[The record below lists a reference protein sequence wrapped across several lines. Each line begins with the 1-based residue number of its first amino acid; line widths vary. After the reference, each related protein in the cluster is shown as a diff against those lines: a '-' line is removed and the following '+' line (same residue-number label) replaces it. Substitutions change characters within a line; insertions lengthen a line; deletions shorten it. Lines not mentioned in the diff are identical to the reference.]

1 MTNKTKIIATLG
13 PASRSKTIIKKMIS
27 AGMNVVRLN
36 FSHGTRTDHEDS
48 IKLIRSLSKEMNR
61 PVGILLDLQGPKIR
75 TGLLKDGKPVWLS
88 TNSEFSITNRDVVG
102 TEKLVSTTYK
112 NLPKDVKKGDRLLVD
127 DGLIEL
133 RVVSSTKTTVKCK
146 VIISGMLKEKKGI
159 NLPNVRVSVPSLTEK
174 DISDL
179 IFGIKQGVDYF
190 ALSFVRTAED
200 LKNIKNLIIKNQ
212 SEIPVIAK
220 IEKPEAVK
228 NIDAIIEAADGIM
241 VARGDLGVELNPE
254 QVPVIQKTIIAKA
267 IKANKI
273 VITATQMLETMCN
286 NAIPTR
292 AEASDVANAIFD
304 GTDAVMLSGETA
316 VGKYPVKAVQ
326 MMTRIA
332 CEAERS
338 PFMKYNNHFE
348 KDSHNL
354 IVHAVAQSA
363 VNIHHE
369 INAKAILSFSVS
381 GKTTKL
387 ISKQR
392 PTSPVYA
399 FSPSTKIYNR
409 SALIWGITPLLIKP
423 IKDTKRLIDAAEKL
437 LVDGKYIKDNDLII
451 IVTGLALTRGS
462 TNLIKLHLVGHE
474 D

>member
-1 MTNKTKIIATLG
+1 MSNKTKIIATLG
-13 PASRSKTIIKKMIS
+13 PSSRSKTVIKRMVL
-27 AGMNVVRLN
+27 AGVNVVRLN
-36 FSHGTRTDHEDS
+36 FSHGTRTDHGGA
-48 IKLIRSLSKEMNR
+48 IKLIRSLSKEMNQ
-61 PVGILLDLQGPKIR
+61 PIGILLDLQGPKIR
-75 TGLLKDGKPVWLS
+75 TGSLKEGKPVWLS
-88 TNSEFSITNRDVVG
+88 TNSEFSITSRDVVG

-112 NLPKDVKKGDRLLVD
+112 NLPKDVKEGDKLLVD

-133 RVVSSTKTTVKCK
+133 KAISSTRTTVKCK

-179 IFGIKQGVDYF
+179 EFGIKHGVDYF

-200 LKNIKNLIIKNQ
+200 LKNIKNLITKNKAN
-212 SEIPVIAK
+212 IPVIAK
-220 IEKPEAVK
+220 IEKPEAVR
-228 NIDAIIEAADGIM
+228 NIDAIIEAANGIM

-254 QVPVIQKTIIAKA
+254 QVPVIQKTIITKA
-267 IKANKI
+267 INANKI

-326 MMTRIA
+326 MMSRIA
-332 CEAERS
+332 REAENS
-338 PFMKYNNHFE
+338 PFMKYNNQFE
-348 KDSHNL
+348 KDRRNL

-363 VNIHHE
+363 VNVHHE
-369 INAKAILSFSVS
+369 VSAKAILSFSVS

-392 PTSPVYA
+392 PASPVFA
-399 FSPSTKIYNR
+399 FSPSVKIYNR
-409 SALIWGITPLLIKP
+409 NALIWGITPLLIKP
-423 IKDTKRLIDAAEKL
+423 IKDAKRLIDAAEKL
-437 LVDGKYIKDNDLII
+437 LVDGKYIKKNDLVI
-451 IVTGLALTRGS
+451 IVTGLALTKGS